1 MCFFLPLCKNE
12 RSRCSV
18 EKAIAA
24 EGKRWVAVLIEEAWR
39 LFLLMPHRAVPYQG
53 KPKSVVAVE
62 GSRAQRRILARSGL
76 ARYRAP
82 SLKERAAVRLRTT
95 WNKIH
100 QQWVVLWMDNW
111 YNKQFTTNP
120 DKNDKSID
128 ATALAVL
135 LLKDA
140 PRYWHGHPSLEE
152 LERRVRVVAR
162 MLGNTEG
169 TFARILR
176 DLGSTST
183 RPVVRNIRAPL
194 DIVCPVPA
202 KTLHWRPLCL
212 SKEKESGEVSLLN
225 LLQFT
230 RDLAQHTRPVVPV
243 LCDENIHYR
252 ICKMM
257 YGEKTTG
264 WNVRLFLRSHPILYG
279 FWHAYKFC
287 VTKTFRSFWPIVT
300 FFRNGLLRSDDTV
313 PCFPKLITMEITV
326 GALLLGM
333 GPHIRRLNRKCH
345 SLGLASPANRQSPLW
360 YAVCKAMQV
369 LLTQYCP
376 MLLYLG
382 HLVRQCNWAG
392 KTANTGAFASE
403 ELQILMCPLD
413 RLNMG
418 DTLFKYERTG
428 ATALLCHTA
437 WHTAMPE
444 QAFAED
450 FCESLLSSL
459 VTKKGQNR
467 GAVTIEDVDHL
478 YHLITI
484 RKEGHRVKVC
494 KIPNSFVNSV
504 RQRLTAHLNTERVYV
519 PWVRWYAEPT
529 CTIPAHWPRRGVP
542 NFPPSLLTP
551 KGSNHYKQVL
561 VSVLLVLTQQGP
573 LKAGSKRKLSELIPQ
588 RSVLEEQREAD
599 TLRNVRRRLEN
610 MQ

>member
-1 MCFFLPLCKNE
+1 MPLRKEMDLEKTVAAASGVFRDVCSEEPPYHTAEELWEGLKQGDEGARLLFVFFLRLRKNE
-12 RSRCSV
+12 RTRCSV

-24 EGKRWVAVLIEEAWR
+24 EGKRWVGDLIEEAWR
-39 LFLLMPHRAVPYQG
+39 LYFLMRHRAVPYQG

-62 GSRAQRRILARSGL
+62 GSRAQRRILATSGL
-76 ARYRAP
+76 ARYSAP
-82 SLKERAAVRLRTT
+82 SLKEKAAVRLQTT

-120 DKNDKSID
+120 DKNDKSLN

-152 LERRVRVVAR
+152 LERRVPIVAR

-176 DLGSTST
+176 DLGFAST
-183 RPVVRNIRAPL
+183 RPVVRNIKAPL
-194 DIVCPVPA
+194 DILRPVPA
-202 KTLHWRPLCL
+202 RRPHWRPLSL
-212 SKEKESGEVSLLN
+212 SKEKVSGNVLLLN

-230 RDLAQHTRPVVPV
+230 RNLAQHTRPVVPV

-252 ICKMM
+252 ICKIM

-287 VTKTFRSFWPIVT
+287 VTQTFRSFWPIVN
-300 FFRNGLLRSDDTV
+300 FFRKCLLRSGDAV
-313 PCFPKLITMEITV
+313 PCFPKLIPMEITV

-345 SLGLASPANRQSPLW
+345 SLRLARPVNRRGRLR
-360 YAVCKAMQV
+360 YAVCKAIQL

-392 KTANTGAFASE
+392 ETANTVVFASE
-403 ELQILMCPLD
+403 GLQIVMCLLD

-418 DTLFKYERTG
+418 DTLLKYERPVG
-428 ATALLCHTA
+428 TALLCHTA
-437 WHTAMPE
+437 WHTAIPG
-444 QAFAED
+444 QAFAEE
-450 FCESLLSSL
+450 FCESLLSSF

-467 GAVTIEDVDHL
+467 GAVTIEDVDDL

-484 RKEGHRVKVC
+484 RKEGHRVNVC
-494 KIPNSFVNSV
+494 KIPNFFVNSV
-504 RQRLTAHLNTERVYV
+504 RQRLTAYLNAGRVYV
-519 PWVRWYAEPT
+519 PL
-529 CTIPAHWPRRGVP
+529 G
-542 NFPPSLLTP
+542 
-551 KGSNHYKQVL
+551 
-561 VSVLLVLTQQGP
+561 
-573 LKAGSKRKLSELIPQ
+573 
-588 RSVLEEQREAD
+588 
-599 TLRNVRRRLEN
+599 
-610 MQ
+610 